1 MFIDIP
7 FIVLRDSVI
16 VVEEIVI
23 WLLHNSH
30 GILLVKRPDIFDVAD
45 QPSLVCEVFSFGNED
60 YDGWIAE
67 HV

>member
-16 VVEEIVI
+16 VVVEIVI
-23 WLLHNSH
+23 WLLHNSL

-45 QPSLVCEVFSFGNED
+45 QLGLVCGVFSFGNED
-60 YDGWIAE
+60 YDGWKAE